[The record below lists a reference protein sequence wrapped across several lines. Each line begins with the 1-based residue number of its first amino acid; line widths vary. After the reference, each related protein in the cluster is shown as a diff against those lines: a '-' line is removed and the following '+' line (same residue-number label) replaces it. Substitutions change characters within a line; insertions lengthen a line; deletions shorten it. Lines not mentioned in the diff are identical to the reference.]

1 MSVYHRKC
9 TISGWVAVCLIGIAG
24 CATVPKEAVSLS
36 YAVGEDLQQLYVG
49 YRTTVQF
56 SFEQMRQN
64 GLLVIDEIWTPAY
77 LKTFVVEGEL
87 IEIAEEENWEDL
99 QGWARAAIED
109 IDNKRKEFL
118 DSLKTREESLLAKI
132 DTAFSRV
139 ISANAAVTAH
149 LNSVLKVQN
158 LQDQILEAAGLKD
171 IRDDINDAIV
181 DASEF
186 AEKAANDIRAASV
199 LLEKKAEDTQ

>member
-1 MSVYHRKC
+1 VYHKKR
-9 TISGWVAVCLIGIAG
+9 TFSGWVAVCIIGIAG
-24 CATVPKEAVSLS
+24 CATVPEEAVTLS

-49 YRTTVQF
+49 YRKTIQF

-64 GLLVIDEIWTPAY
+64 GLVVIDEIWTPAY

-87 IEIAEEENWEDL
+87 LEIAEEENWQDL

-118 DSLKTREESLLAKI
+118 DPLKMREELLLTKI

-149 LNSVLKVQN
+149 LNSVLKVQG
-158 LQDQILEAAGLKD
+158 LQDQILEAAGLKE
-171 IRDDINDAIV
+171 IRDDINNAIAEASDFAKKAADDIK
-181 DASEF
+181 DAS
-186 AEKAANDIRAASV
+186 AT
-199 LLEKKAEDTQ
+199 LEQEADGT